1 MSWGW
6 LVKSIFLVSCW
17 AITGFKVFFSPGGW
31 GIWILLGRGEEIWTR
46 TIKSFQQNRHV
57 LFFNMEVF
65 KGMRFSKVPM
75 LKELSE
81 GWEGCWNFNWLKH
94 YRGLWKDGLVSRVCK
109 ELKFIQS
116 IMCMKWLPISK
127 FFWIFWQKLLD
138 RELFLG
144 FQKIICRSNISI
156 RIFNWFLDLKNSSD
170 YNLNLF
176 WISKIHWD
184 YLLLA
189 STEVPMEEL
198 MSQFRGVKVEPNIL
212 QRLEKKKDLS
222 LNVEGIPRFAIF
234 R

>member
-1 MSWGW
+1 MFY
-6 LVKSIFLVSCW
+6 FLIWRCL
-17 AITGFKVFFSPGGW
+17 KVW
-31 GIWILLGRGEEIWTR
+31 
-46 TIKSFQQNRHV
+46 SFQKCKCSRSCQ
-57 LFFNMEVF
+57 
-65 KGMRFSKVPM
+65 
-75 LKELSE
+75 E
-81 GWEGCWNFNWLKH
+81 GERDVETLNWLKH
-94 YRGLWKDGLVSRVCK
+94 YRGLWKDGLVSRGCK

-116 IMCMKWLPISK
+116 IMCMKWLSISK

-156 RIFNWFLDLKNSSD
+156 RICNWFLDLKNSSD

-198 MSQFRGVKVEPNIL
+198 MSQLRGVKVEPNIL